1 MASSST
7 GFMLSSTRA
16 DVKEKGRST
25 RKGRRCRIVGGSG
38 EVAEWP
44 KAPHSKCGIPRGIV
58 GSNPTLS
65 AKLPYLCA
73 RVF

>member
-7 GFMLSSTRA
+7 MLMLASTRT
-16 DVKEKGRST
+16 DVKEKERST
-25 RKGRRCRIVGGSG
+25 RESSRCRIVGGSG

-44 KAPHSKCGIPRGIV
+44 KAPHSKCGIPQGIV

-65 AKLPYLCA
+65 AKLSYLSA
-73 RVF
+73 SVF